1 MRTNRYYRVTDAV
14 SVEQDEHRARIAQ
27 DTAAFLAAGG
37 KIEDVPKGKS
47 KYSVEPPRSWVEE
60 SRKKKFGEEL

>member
-47 KYSVEPPRSWVEE
+47 KYNAEPLRNWVEE
-60 SRKKKFGEEL
+60 SRKKKFGEE